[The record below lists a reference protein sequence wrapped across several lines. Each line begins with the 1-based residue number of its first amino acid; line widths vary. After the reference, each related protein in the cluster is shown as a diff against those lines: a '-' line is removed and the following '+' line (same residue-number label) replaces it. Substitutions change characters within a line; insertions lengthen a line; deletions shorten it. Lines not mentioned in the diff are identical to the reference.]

1 MAGVPGEFRA
11 GYVAIVGEPNVGK
24 STLMNA
30 LLNQK
35 ISIVTPKPQTTRQ
48 RILGILSND
57 DAQIVFLDTPGLIK
71 PKYLLH
77 ERMLN
82 SAESALNDADIIL
95 VMTEASRGAQLP
107 REVEQLAIQKYSTK
121 PILLIINKADTVY
134 KPAILP
140 TIAEFS
146 KRAEFKEVI
155 PISAL
160 KRDNLDDLLKTL
172 MQYLPI
178 HEPFYPTDIVSNST
192 ERFFV
197 SEFIR
202 EQVFEQFQD
211 EIPYSTAVEIREYRE
226 REEGKTYINADIVV
240 ERESQKGI
248 LIGAKAEALKKVG
261 QAARVQIEAFLEHQ
275 VFLELR
281 VKVKEH
287 WRERDALLNS
297 YGYSASS

>member
-1 MAGVPGEFRA
+1 MAIVPNEFRA

-48 RILGILSND
+48 RILGILSTD
-57 DAQIVFLDTPGLIK
+57 EAQIVFLDTPGLIT

-77 ERMLN
+77 EKMLN

-95 VMTEASRGAQLP
+95 VMTEVSRGTHLP
-107 REVEQLAIQKYSTK
+107 REVERLAVEKFSTK
-121 PILLIINKADTVY
+121 PMMLVINKVDTVY
-134 KPAILP
+134 KPTVLP
-140 TIAEFS
+140 MIAEFS
-146 KRAEFKEVI
+146 QRAVFKEVM
-155 PISAL
+155 PVSAL
-160 KRDNLDDLLKTL
+160 QRDNLDDLLRTL
-172 MQYLPI
+172 VKYLPV
-178 HEPFYPTDIVSNST
+178 HKPFYPTDIVSNSS

-202 EQVFEQFQD
+202 EKVFEQFQE
-211 EIPYSTAVEIREYRE
+211 EIPYSTAVEIREYHE
-226 REEGKTYINADIVV
+226 REAGKTYINADIVV

-248 LIGAKAEALKKVG
+248 LIGAKGEALKKVG
-261 QAARVQIEAFLEHQ
+261 QAAREEIEGFLEHE

-281 VKVKEH
+281 VKVREH
-287 WRERDALLNS
+287 WREREALLNN
-297 YGYSASS
+297 YGYSAST

>member
-1 MAGVPGEFRA
+1 MAGVPGDFRA
-11 GYVAIVGEPNVGK
+11 GYVAIVGEPNVGT

-146 KRAEFKEVI
+146 KRHEFKEVM

-172 MQYLPI
+172 MKYLPI

-211 EIPYSTAVEIREYRE
+211 EIPYSTAVEIREYHE
-226 REEGKTYINADIVV
+226 REEGKTYISADIVV

-297 YGYSASS
+297 YGYSARH